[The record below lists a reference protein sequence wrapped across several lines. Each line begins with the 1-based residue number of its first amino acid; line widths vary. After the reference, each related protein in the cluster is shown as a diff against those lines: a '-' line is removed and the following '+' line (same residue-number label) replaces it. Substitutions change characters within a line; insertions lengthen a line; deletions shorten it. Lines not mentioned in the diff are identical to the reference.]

1 MKAAYLLKTIPQ
13 DCKLLSQRS
22 IQVGGLIST
31 PYLDA
36 ILGSFCSCSS
46 VNGGGFLLMSV
57 TSKPTSTKSCSI
69 PAGDN
74 TNNSFAISLV
84 SFLKLCNTLGVHSL

>member
-1 MKAAYLLKTIPQ
+1 
-13 DCKLLSQRS
+13 
-22 IQVGGLIST
+22 VGGLIST

-74 TNNSFAISLV
+74 TNNSFAISWV
-84 SFLKLCNTLGVHSL
+84 SFLKLCNTLGGIKSTNDNGRTYTDTSRRL

>member
-1 MKAAYLLKTIPQ
+1 
-13 DCKLLSQRS
+13 
-22 IQVGGLIST
+22 VGRLIST

-84 SFLKLCNTLGVHSL
+84 SFLKLCNTLGGTLMNVHGLATIVCSFALKVTWPSTT

>member
-1 MKAAYLLKTIPQ
+1 
-13 DCKLLSQRS
+13 
-22 IQVGGLIST
+22 VGGLIST

-84 SFLKLCNTLGVHSL
+84 SFLKLCYTLGGTLMNVPGLATIVCSFALNVTWPSTT